1 MKYCPYC
8 GASIASIDGAV
19 SFCTECGKKIVSSTP
34 TTSPDGKVDEK
45 KATQDSL
52 KTTNRQKKKTV
63 PKTPPFPSSEP
74 IPRETD
80 TADSDYDG
88 YYDDILPSDIGRQ
101 HEGLDKEL
109 LKKILAVVGGLVLTV
124 LLCVAAMYLL

>member
-8 GASIASIDGAV
+8 GTSIASIDGAV

-34 TTSPDGKVDEK
+34 TTSQDGKSEEK
-45 KATQDSL
+45 KATQVSL

-74 IPRETD
+74 IPRET
-80 TADSDYDG
+80 TDSDYDG
-88 YYDDILPSDIGRQ
+88 YYDNILPSDIGRQ

-109 LKKILAVVGGLVLTV
+109 LKKILAVVGGLILTV
-124 LLCVAAMYLL
+124 LLCVTAMYLL